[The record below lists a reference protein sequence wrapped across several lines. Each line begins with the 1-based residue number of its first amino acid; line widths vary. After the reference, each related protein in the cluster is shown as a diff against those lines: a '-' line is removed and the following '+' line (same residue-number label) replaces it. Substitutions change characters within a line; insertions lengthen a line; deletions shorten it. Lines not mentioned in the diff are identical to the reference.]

1 MSTNIDPIRVRD
13 LKRGLRLI
21 LNVNDPPPYFT
32 IYLTAKELA
41 YLIDAATAYQP
52 DHRDA
57 PKKAKS

>member
-1 MSTNIDPIRVRD
+1 MSTSTIDATRRRD

-21 LNVNDPPPYFT
+21 LSEPKAYYT
-32 IYLTAKELA
+32 IYLSAEELA

-52 DHRDA
+52 DHRDV